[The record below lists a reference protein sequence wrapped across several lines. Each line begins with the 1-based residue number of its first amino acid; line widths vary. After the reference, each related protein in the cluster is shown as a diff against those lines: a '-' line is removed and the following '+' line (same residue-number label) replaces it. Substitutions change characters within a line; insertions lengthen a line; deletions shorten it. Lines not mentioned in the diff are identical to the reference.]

1 MNHWVAV
8 QTNNTIV
15 ALQHFCGVHGRAVNC
30 LISQRGNWECP
41 ESRTTTYG
49 APVEFLLGDTTSTM
63 FVPRPKTRT
72 KNNGRP

>member
-41 ESRTTTYG
+41 NCMTTYG
-49 APVEFLLGDTTSTM
+49 APVEFSLDDTTSTM
-63 FVPRPKTRT
+63 FVPAPEDEDEE
-72 KNNGRP
+72 